1 MVWAECLNTLRHEL
15 SDNVF
20 TMWIRPLHAE
30 ERDNALVL
38 LAPNHYWTRYIQEHH
53 LEQIRHLVSKASN
66 GRISEVQIQVD
77 SRPGEVISQAQKVP
91 AAKNSRPSSHNPVE
105 KNNAPTASNSFKE
118 KKPVDEP
125 IKTTSSQKK
134 RLLNP
139 QFTFALFV
147 EGRSNQMAAET
158 CRRVL
163 TQLGESQH
171 NPLFLYGPTGLGKT
185 HLMHAVGNAL
195 LQAKPNARVVYMT
208 SENFVQDFVSAL
220 QRGKID
226 EFKQNCRSLDLL
238 LVDDIHLLT
247 GKASLVEFFHTFNAL
262 LDESKQIILTSDRY
276 PKELTE
282 LDPRLVSRF
291 SWGLSVGV
299 EPPDL
304 ETRIE
309 ILLKKA
315 ESNGIDLPRNC
326 ALFVAQQ
333 VVANVRELEGAL
345 NKVVAISRFKGSSI
359 DLEVVRESLKDVLAI
374 RARTM
379 SIDNIQ
385 RVVSEYFRIPLKELT
400 GPKRTRIFA
409 RPRQIAM
416 GLSREL
422 TSDSF
427 PDIGD
432 AFGGRDHSTVMHACD
447 KVRELCKA
455 DPAFNEDYQNLLRLL
470 QS

>member
-1 MVWAECLNTLRHEL
+1 MIWAECLNTLRHEL

-53 LEQIRHLVSKASN
+53 LEQIRHLVNKASA
-66 GRISEVQIQVD
+66 GRISEVHIQVD
-77 SRPGEVISQAQKVP
+77 SRPGEIISQQADAASSTVGTDTLNGAGRERKP
-91 AAKNSRPSSHNPVE
+91 AVETDSSKNLPV
-105 KNNAPTASNSFKE
+105 
-118 KKPVDEP
+118 
-125 IKTTSSQKK
+125 QKK
-134 RLLNP
+134 RQLNP

-195 LQAKPNARVVYMT
+195 LQAKPNARVIYMT

-315 ESNGIDLPRNC
+315 ESNGIELPRNC
-326 ALFVAQQ
+326 ALFIAQQ

-345 NKVVAISRFKGSSI
+345 NKVVAISRFKGTSI

-385 RVVSEYFRIPLKELT
+385 RVVSEFFRIPLKELI
-400 GPKRTRIFA
+400 GPKRTRIYA

-416 GLSREL
+416 GLAREL
-422 TSDSF
+422 TNDSF
-427 PDIGD
+427 PDIGE

-447 KVRELCKA
+447 KVRELCQS

>member
-15 SDNVF
+15 SDSVF

-30 ERDNALVL
+30 ERGDALYL

-53 LEQIRHLVSKASN
+53 LEQIRFLVNQASD
-66 GRISEVQIQVD
+66 GRIQDVLVQVD
-77 SRPGEVISQAQKVP
+77 SRPGEILADNPQPLSGKRLPAVEAGSG
-91 AAKNSRPSSHNPVE
+91 AAKAADTEV
-105 KNNAPTASNSFKE
+105 NAS
-118 KKPVDEP
+118 KPLSA
-125 IKTTSSQKK
+125 TLQK
-134 RLLNP
+134 RRMLNQ
-139 QFTFALFV
+139 QFTFSLFV

-158 CRRVL
+158 CRKVL

-195 LQAKPNARVVYMT
+195 LQAKPNARVMYMT
-208 SENFVQDFVSAL
+208 SESFVQDFVSSL
-220 QRGKID
+220 QRGKVD
-226 EFKQNCRSLDLL
+226 EFKRNCRSLDLL
-238 LVDDIHLLT
+238 LVDDIHLLA
-247 GKASLVEFFHTFNAL
+247 GKEASLVEFFYTFNAL

-315 ESNGIDLPRNC
+315 ESNQIELPRNC
-326 ALFVAQQ
+326 ALFIAQQ

-345 NKVVAISRFKGSSI
+345 NKVVAISRFKGMPI

-379 SIDNIQ
+379 SIENIQ
-385 RVVSEYFRIPLKELT
+385 KVVVEYFRIPHKELV

-416 GLSREL
+416 GLAREL

-427 PDIGD
+427 PDIGE
-432 AFGGRDHSTVMHACD
+432 AFGGRDHSTVMHACE
-447 KVRELCKA
+447 KVKELCQS

>member
-1 MVWAECLNTLRHEL
+1 MVWTECLNTLRHEL

-20 TMWIRPLHAE
+20 TMWIKPLHAE
-30 ERDNALVL
+30 ERGSELYL
-38 LAPNHYWTRYIQEHH
+38 LAPNPYWMDYVKKHH
-53 LEQIRHLVSKASN
+53 LEQIRLLVNQASD
-66 GRISEVQIQVD
+66 GRINDVHVQVD
-77 SRPGEVISQAQKVP
+77 SRPGEILSRAEPVRTVADTADVEEKNATAAAPVRSAQAQK
-91 AAKNSRPSSHNPVE
+91 R
-105 KNNAPTASNSFKE
+105 
-118 KKPVDEP
+118 
-125 IKTTSSQKK
+125 
-134 RLLNP
+134 RMLNP
-139 QFTFALFV
+139 QFTFSLFV

-158 CRRVL
+158 CRKVL

-195 LQAKPNARVVYMT
+195 LQAKPNARVMYMT
-208 SENFVQDFVSAL
+208 SEHFVQDFVSSL
-220 QRGKID
+220 QRGKVD
-226 EFKQNCRSLDLL
+226 EFKKNCRSLDLL
-238 LVDDIHLLT
+238 LVDDIHLLA
-247 GKASLVEFFHTFNAL
+247 GKEASVVEFFYTFNAL

-315 ESNGIDLPRNC
+315 ESNNIDLPRNC
-326 ALFVAQQ
+326 ALFIAQQ

-345 NKVVAISRFKGSSI
+345 NKVVAISRFKGTSI
-359 DLEVVRESLKDVLAI
+359 DLDVVRESLKDVLAI

-379 SIDNIQ
+379 SIENIQ
-385 RVVSEYFRIPLKELT
+385 KVVVEYFRIPHKELI
-400 GPKRTRIFA
+400 GPKRTRIYA

-416 GLSREL
+416 GLAREL
-422 TSDSF
+422 TNDSF
-427 PDIGD
+427 PDIGE
-432 AFGGRDHSTVMHACD
+432 AFGGRDHSTVMHACE
-447 KVRELCKA
+447 KVRELCQS